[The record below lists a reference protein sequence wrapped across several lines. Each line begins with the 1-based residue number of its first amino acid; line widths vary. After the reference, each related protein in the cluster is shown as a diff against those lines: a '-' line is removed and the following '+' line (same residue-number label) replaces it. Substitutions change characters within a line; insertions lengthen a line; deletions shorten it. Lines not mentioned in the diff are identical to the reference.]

1 VPNLD
6 FRVEGAEVQEFA
18 AVPSLLF
25 KLRVENLEEEPIRSV
40 ALNTQIRIAAT
51 QRHYDAVEQER
62 LLELF
67 GEPSRWKD
75 TLRSLLWT
83 HTVLQV
89 PAFSGSTVAD
99 MPVPCT
105 YDLEVVAAKYFY
117 ALEDGEVP
125 LEFLFSGTVFYAG
138 EDGRL
143 QVARISWEKEAE
155 FRLPVRVWKEMM
167 DHYFPN
173 SAWIRLRRDAFDQL
187 YNYKIR
193 KGLPTWEAA
202 VEALLRAGGRA
213 VGGCGEEDR
222 RCGALRRIPA
232 VALPPV
238 GEKEPAALDV
248 RGSVSAGLQRGP
260 GWGRPL
266 DHADPVPDVGG

>member
-1 VPNLD
+1 MPDLD
-6 FRVEGAEVQEFA
+6 FGVEGAEVLEFS

-25 KLRVENLEEEPIRSV
+25 KLRIENLEEEPIRSV

-51 QRHYDAVEQER
+51 QRHYVAAEQER
-62 LLELF
+62 LVELF

-89 PAFSGSTVAD
+89 PPFSGSTVVD

-117 ALEDGEVP
+117 ALVEGEVP

-138 EDGRL
+138 EGGRL

-155 FRLPVRVWKEMM
+155 FRLPIRLWKEMM
-167 DHYFPN
+167 EHYFPN
-173 SAWIRLRRDAFDQL
+173 SAWIRLRKDAFDRL
-187 YNYKIR
+187 YDYKIR
-193 KGLPTWEAA
+193 RGLPTWETA
-202 VEALLRAGGRA
+202 VEALLRASEQGVER
-213 VGGCGEEDR
+213 
-222 RCGALRRIPA
+222 
-232 VALPPV
+232 
-238 GEKEPAALDV
+238 
-248 RGSVSAGLQRGP
+248 
-260 GWGRPL
+260 
-266 DHADPVPDVGG
+266 

>member
-1 VPNLD
+1 MPNLD
-6 FRVEGAEVQEFA
+6 FRVEGAKVQEFA
-18 AVPSLLF
+18 AVPNLLF

-51 QRHYDAVEQER
+51 QRHYDPAEQER

-138 EDGRL
+138 ADGRL
-143 QVARISWEKEAE
+143 QVERIPWEKEAE
-155 FRLPVRVWKEMM
+155 FRLPVRLWKEMM

-173 SAWIRLRRDAFDQL
+173 SAWIRLRRDAFDRL
-187 YNYKIR
+187 YDYKVR

-202 VEALLRAGGRA
+202 VEALLRASEQE
-213 VGGCGEEDR
+213 VE
-222 RCGALRRIPA
+222 
-232 VALPPV
+232 
-238 GEKEPAALDV
+238 
-248 RGSVSAGLQRGP
+248 
-260 GWGRPL
+260 W
-266 DHADPVPDVGG
+266 

>member
-6 FRVEGAEVQEFA
+6 FRIAGAEVQEFA

-51 QRHYDAVEQER
+51 QRHYDSAEQER

-125 LEFLFSGTVFYAG
+125 LEFLFSGTVFYA
-138 EDGRL
+138 EADGRL
-143 QVARISWEKEAE
+143 QVERISWEKEAE
-155 FRLPVRVWKEMM
+155 FRLPVRLWKEMM
-167 DHYFPN
+167 EHYFPN
-173 SAWIRLRRDAFDQL
+173 SAWIRLRRDAFDLL
-187 YNYKIR
+187 YDYKVR

-202 VEALLRAGGRA
+202 VEALLRASEQEVER
-213 VGGCGEEDR
+213 
-222 RCGALRRIPA
+222 
-232 VALPPV
+232 
-238 GEKEPAALDV
+238 
-248 RGSVSAGLQRGP
+248 
-260 GWGRPL
+260 
-266 DHADPVPDVGG
+266 

>member
-1 VPNLD
+1 VPDLN
-6 FRVEGAEVQEFA
+6 FRVEGAEVLEFA

-25 KLRVENLEEEPIRSV
+25 KLRIENGEEEPIRSV

-51 QRHYDAVEQER
+51 QRHYDTMEQER
-62 LLELF
+62 LLEVF
-67 GEPSRWKD
+67 GEPNRWRN

-89 PAFSGSTVAD
+89 PPFSGSTVVD

-105 YDLEVVAAKYFY
+105 YDLEVIAAKYFY

-155 FRLPVRVWKEMM
+155 FRLPVRLWKEMM
-167 DHYFPN
+167 ERYFPN
-173 SAWIRLRRDAFDQL
+173 SAWIRLRKDAFDRL
-187 YNYKIR
+187 YDYKAHR
-193 KGLPTWEAA
+193 GLPTWEA
-202 VEALLRAGGRA
+202 VIEALLHTSEQEVER
-213 VGGCGEEDR
+213 
-222 RCGALRRIPA
+222 
-232 VALPPV
+232 
-238 GEKEPAALDV
+238 
-248 RGSVSAGLQRGP
+248 
-260 GWGRPL
+260 
-266 DHADPVPDVGG
+266 

>member
-1 VPNLD
+1 MPNLD

-18 AVPSLLF
+18 VVPNLLF

-51 QRHYDAVEQER
+51 QRYYDAVEQER

-138 EDGRL
+138 ADGRL
-143 QVARISWEKEAE
+143 QVERIPWEKEAE
-155 FRLPVRVWKEMM
+155 FRLPVRLWKEMM
-167 DHYFPN
+167 NHYFPN
-173 SAWIRLRRDAFDQL
+173 SAWIRLRRDAFDRL
-187 YNYKIR
+187 YDYKVR

-202 VEALLRAGGRA
+202 VEALLRASEQEVER
-213 VGGCGEEDR
+213 
-222 RCGALRRIPA
+222 
-232 VALPPV
+232 
-238 GEKEPAALDV
+238 
-248 RGSVSAGLQRGP
+248 
-260 GWGRPL
+260 
-266 DHADPVPDVGG
+266 

>member
-1 VPNLD
+1 VPDLD
-6 FRVEGAEVQEFA
+6 FRVEGAEVLEFA

-25 KLRVENLEEEPIRSV
+25 KLRIENLEEEPIRSV

-89 PAFSGSTVAD
+89 RPFSGSTVAD

-125 LEFLFSGTVFYAG
+125 LEFLFSGTVFYAAEG
-138 EDGRL
+138 GWL
-143 QVARISWEKEAE
+143 QTARISWEKEAE
-155 FRLPVRVWKEMM
+155 FRLPVSLWKEMM
-167 DHYFPN
+167 EQYFPN
-173 SAWIRLRRDAFDQL
+173 SAWIRLHRDAFDRL
-187 YNYKIR
+187 YDFKVR
-193 KGLPTWEAA
+193 KGLPTWEATM
-202 VEALLRAGGRA
+202 EALLLTSEQEVER
-213 VGGCGEEDR
+213 
-222 RCGALRRIPA
+222 
-232 VALPPV
+232 
-238 GEKEPAALDV
+238 
-248 RGSVSAGLQRGP
+248 
-260 GWGRPL
+260 
-266 DHADPVPDVGG
+266 

>member
-1 VPNLD
+1 VPDLD
-6 FRVEGAEVQEFA
+6 FAVEGAEVLEFA

-25 KLRVENLEEEPIRSV
+25 KLRIDNLEEEPIRSV

-51 QRHYDAVEQER
+51 QRHYDAAEQER

-89 PAFSGSTVAD
+89 PPFSGSTVAD

-105 YDLEVVAAKYFY
+105 YDLEVVWAKYFY

-138 EDGRL
+138 EGGRL

-155 FRLPVRVWKEMM
+155 YRLPVRLWKEMM
-167 DHYFPN
+167 EHYFPN
-173 SAWIRLRRDAFDQL
+173 SAWIRLHRDAFDRL
-187 YNYKIR
+187 YDYKIR
-193 KGLPTWEAA
+193 KGFPTWEAA
-202 VEALLRAGGRA
+202 VEALLRASEQEVER
-213 VGGCGEEDR
+213 
-222 RCGALRRIPA
+222 
-232 VALPPV
+232 
-238 GEKEPAALDV
+238 
-248 RGSVSAGLQRGP
+248 
-260 GWGRPL
+260 
-266 DHADPVPDVGG
+266 